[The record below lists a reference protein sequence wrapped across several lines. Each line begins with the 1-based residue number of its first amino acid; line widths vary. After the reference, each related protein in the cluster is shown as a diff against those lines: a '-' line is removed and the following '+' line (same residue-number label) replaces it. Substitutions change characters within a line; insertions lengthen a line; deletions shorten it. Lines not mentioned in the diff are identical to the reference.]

1 MRKTQSETVTLV
13 VRHQVRPCR
22 VPRYEAWLRRIIT
35 TASQYPGNLGVNVAS
50 SRQTSMAEFICVL
63 RFASLEQLQNWIN
76 SEQRRQ
82 LIAEVEPLL
91 RAGDQLEIAESK
103 EFWFVPETAQAP
115 PPRWKQACVTFLVI
129 LPLSL
134 LVPLLWQPL
143 LHLVPWLG
151 GYLPSNVLITL
162 SIVLLVVYLFMPMA
176 TRVSSVALPRCGNST
191 TFSMRI
197 SAPGTSGSPS

>member
-91 RAGDQLEIAESK
+91 HSGDQLEIAQDK
-103 EFWFVPETAQAP
+103 ILWFVPHSDQEP
-115 PPRWKQACVTFLVI
+115 LPRWKQTCMNFLVI
-129 LPLSL
+129 LLVTLALSML
-134 LVPLLWQPL
+134 APLLWQPL
-143 LHLVPWLG
+143 FQRIPWLG
-151 GYLPSNVLITL
+151 GYLPSNVVITL
-162 SIVLLVVYLFMPMA
+162 SIVLLVVYLFMPIT
-176 TRVSSVALPRCGNST
+176 TRLFAVQKSQNANS
-191 TFSMRI
+191 M
-197 SAPGTSGSPS
+197 PS